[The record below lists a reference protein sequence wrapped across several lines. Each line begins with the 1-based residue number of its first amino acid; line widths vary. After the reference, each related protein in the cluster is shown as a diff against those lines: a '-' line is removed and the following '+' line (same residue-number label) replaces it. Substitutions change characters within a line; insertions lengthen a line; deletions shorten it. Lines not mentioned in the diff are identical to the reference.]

1 MGSEKY
7 IFLNRIFLWQNKI
20 NKYNMWVD
28 NFEGSLFKN
37 KTACLIFHGGIEYD

>member
-7 IFLNRIFLWQNKI
+7 IFLDRTLFWQNKI

-28 NFEGSLFKN
+28 IFEGSLLKN
-37 KTACLIFHGGIEYD
+37 KTVCFIFHGGIEYD